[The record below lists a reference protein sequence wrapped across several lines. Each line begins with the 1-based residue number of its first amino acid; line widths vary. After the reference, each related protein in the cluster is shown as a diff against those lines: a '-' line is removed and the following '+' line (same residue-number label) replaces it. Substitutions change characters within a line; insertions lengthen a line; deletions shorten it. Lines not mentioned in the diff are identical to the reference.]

1 MVVFSPPEPDRA
13 RAEGVE
19 PVYRRVADE
28 LRVMILG
35 NELAPGTW
43 VRMQA
48 MADRFGVSVQ
58 PVREALQLLQ
68 GEGLL
73 VMHPNRGAQVKGL
86 DRNRLVHI
94 YEIRGALESFMARR
108 FAEHAS
114 PADLRALEAVQ
125 VQHDAAL
132 DANDSTVVSRINGL
146 FHALINGHGNN
157 AEALAL
163 IRRYYDLSST
173 IRRRFGFSHLYAKRV
188 RTEHHALLDAF
199 RRHDGVAAA
208 EVGLLHVRGTL
219 DDILIQLD
227 RIQTSSARAD
237 RTKDGFGSHQA
248 MFDPGS
254 KG

>member
-1 MVVFSPPEPDRA
+1 MFDRA
-13 RAEGVE
+13 EADRQCSADIE
-19 PVYRRVADE
+19 PVYRRVANE
-28 LRVMILG
+28 LRLMILG
-35 NELAPGTW
+35 SEIAPGTW
-43 VRMQA
+43 IRMQA

-73 VMHPNRGAQVKGL
+73 EMHPNRGAQVKGL

-108 FAEHAS
+108 FADHAS
-114 PADLRALEAVQ
+114 PADLRTLEAIQ

-132 DANDSTVVSRINGL
+132 DADDAAEISRTNGL

-163 IRRYYDLSST
+163 IDRYYDLSST
-173 IRRRFGFSHLYAKRV
+173 IRRRFGFSNLYPKRV
-188 RTEHHALLDAF
+188 RTEHHAMLAAF
-199 RRHDGVAAA
+199 RRHDGAAAA

-219 DDILIQLD
+219 DDILVQLD
-227 RIQTSSARAD
+227 RVQTPSARAG
-237 RTKDGFGSHQA
+237 RPKNGIGSHQA
-248 MFDPGS
+248 MLEPGS